1 MTNDVLYIP
10 LWSDSSNEKRIDL
23 CVGYYVMVVVAERI
37 HVDDSDR
44 SFPRVHHH
52 QYLHLERC
60 FPLFHHTLV
69 HGDTILV
76 GAGRMEPMTAAGR
89 TGYWYA
95 CFDGP

>member
-44 SFPRVHHH
+44 SFPRVHHYH
-52 QYLHLERC
+52 HYLERC
-60 FPLFHHTLV
+60 FPLLHHTLV

-76 GAGRMEPMTAAGR
+76 GAGRVEPMTAAK
-89 TGYWYA
+89 GYWYA
-95 CFDGP
+95 CFAGP